1 MKRIVKLATVALLT
15 IGSFS
20 VAQAQKVA
28 HISVDSLI
36 SIMPE
41 SKVAEGVIMKHQK
54 ELEGQVATMQTELQT
69 KYEKYMAEGATMSDL
84 IKASKEKELQDLK
97 NRVDEFTQQARQDLQ
112 NKQQELSR
120 PIYDKARKAI
130 EMVAKENGYKYVLDT
145 STGVVIYSEPT
156 EDILPLVKKK
166 LDTMPAAV
174 IPGAQTKPNTS
185 NGNGGVV
192 SPKPKPAGTK

>member
-1 MKRIVKLATVALLT
+1 MKRIVKSVAIVVLS
-15 IGSFS
+15 ISSFT

-41 SKVAEGVIMKHQK
+41 SKTAEGLVVKHQK
-54 ELEGQVATMQTELQT
+54 ELETQVVSMQTELQS
-69 KYEKYMAEGATMSDL
+69 KYEKYMAEGTTYSEI

-97 NRVDEFTQQARQDLQ
+97 NRVDEFTTQARQDLQ

-120 PIYDKARKAI
+120 PIYEKARKAI
-130 EMVAKENGYKYVLDT
+130 ELVAKENGYKYVLDT

-156 EDILPLVKKK
+156 EDILQLVKKK
-166 LDTMPAAV
+166 LESMPAAV
-174 IPGAQTKPNTS
+174 IPGANNVVKPTPA
-185 NGNGGVV
+185 
-192 SPKPKPAGTK
+192 PKPTPKTPGK

>member
-1 MKRIVKLATVALLT
+1 MKRIVKSVAIVVLS
-15 IGSFS
+15 ISSFA

-41 SKVAEGVIMKHQK
+41 SKTAEGLVVKHQK
-54 ELEGQVATMQTELQT
+54 ELETQVGSMQTELQS
-69 KYEKYMAEGATMSDL
+69 KYEKYMAEGSTYSEI

-97 NRVDEFTQQARQDLQ
+97 NRVDEFTAQARQDLQ

-120 PIYDKARKAI
+120 PIYEKARKAI
-130 EMVAKENGYKYVLDT
+130 ELVAKENGYKYVLDT

-156 EDILPLVKKK
+156 EDILQLVKKK
-166 LDTMPAAV
+166 LETMPAAV
-174 IPGAQTKPNTS
+174 IPGANNVVKPTPA
-185 NGNGGVV
+185 
-192 SPKPKPAGTK
+192 PKAAPKAPGK